1 MIQLIA
7 DSGATKTEWRVLC
20 DGSVKEVATIGI
32 SPVYLKPVK
41 IKQILKKEVL
51 PVAGGDVEQIWFY
64 GAGVVGDL
72 KDALVECFA
81 EVFPK
86 AQVSVESDMLA
97 ACRALFGDNPG
108 IACILGT
115 GSNCCFWDGKE
126 MTSVAKAGG
135 FILGDEGSGANMGK
149 RFISDYIKGLVP
161 DALVREFDRRY
172 HLSYAD
178 IVSKVYREEAPS
190 RFLASF
196 STFIGEH
203 QNHPYMKNLIVE
215 SLQDFVDRN
224 VMHYDPRR
232 NPVGFVGSVAEA
244 YQPFI
249 HQIFRTS
256 GFKLGPLCAKP
267 IEGLVRYHSGK

>member
-1 MIQLIA
+1 
-7 DSGATKTEWRVLC
+7 
-20 DGSVKEVATIGI
+20 
-32 SPVYLKPVK
+32 
-41 IKQILKKEVL
+41 
-51 PVAGGDVEQIWFY
+51 
-64 GAGVVGDL
+64 
-72 KDALVECFA
+72 
-81 EVFPK
+81 
-86 AQVSVESDMLA
+86 
-97 ACRALFGDNPG
+97 
-108 IACILGT
+108 
-115 GSNCCFWDGKE
+115 
-126 MTSVAKAGG
+126 
-135 FILGDEGSGANMGK
+135 MGK

-244 YQPFI
+244 YQHFI

-256 GFKLGPLCAKP
+256 GFKLGPLCPKP